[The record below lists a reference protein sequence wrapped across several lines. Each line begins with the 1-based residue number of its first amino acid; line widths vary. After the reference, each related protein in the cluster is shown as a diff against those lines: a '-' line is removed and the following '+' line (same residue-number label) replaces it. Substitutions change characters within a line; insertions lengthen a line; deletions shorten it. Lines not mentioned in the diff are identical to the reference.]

1 MSNTPNYDA
10 KIKTILDALTP
21 AERVCSLTGEK
32 WMMTDEEI
40 GWYKKFNV
48 PPSTVAPINRVKITT
63 LFGTGFG
70 WWWNKHAVTGKQI
83 LSYVHPANGIKVLP
97 DPEFFEQDN
106 TDKAVDYQPTNSFFD
121 QIRALQMEV
130 PFTAW
135 RSMTV
140 PVNSIALLSQGDENS
155 FFVTA
160 CKSKNSFYAYSVDDM
175 ENSAEAFESK
185 FIVNSYNVLNS
196 QRIHN
201 CKFVRQSYDCM
212 NCSFVFDCRNCEF
225 VFGGSNLRNKK
236 YVWFNEQLSK
246 EEWEKRRAEVDLGS
260 RTVLEEYIAKF
271 QELVGHKA
279 IWPEN
284 FNEQTEGCVGE
295 YLNKCRDCKYLLCG
309 HGSANNYYGAVF
321 IDNSENNAFVGGA
334 INSFD
339 NFYCHA
345 PLKSRGCKY
354 VHSTY
359 ESQNVEY
366 SMQCYNCENCFGCV
380 GLIRKSF
387 CIFNK
392 QYTPEEYWKRVDELK
407 CAMLDRGEY
416 GEFFPTKFSPSY
428 WAVSVGLLYQ
438 IEEAEAAKLGCL
450 MLDPESAGAL
460 GELPAGAT
468 MRSSDEL
475 PDNINQIEVDAWGG
489 QPMMDPIEKRRYA
502 LLKPEIA
509 LYKELGIAIRAM
521 HPMKRLRSM
530 VFEANSGNFVDAHC
544 AKCQKSLV
552 VATNKTYP
560 NRTIYCRED
569 YLKFIES
576 NG

>member
-1 MSNTPNYDA
+1 MSNTPQFDA
-10 KIKTILDALTP
+10 KVKPILDALAP
-21 AERVCSLTGEK
+21 GERTCALTGEK

-48 PPSTVAPINRVKITT
+48 PPSKVHPLTRVKIAA

-70 WWWNKHAVTGKQI
+70 WWWNKHAKTGKPV
-83 LSYVHPANGIKVLP
+83 LSYVHPATGIKVLP

-106 TDKAVDYQPTNSFFD
+106 MDKARDYQTATSFFD
-121 QIRALQMEV
+121 QIRALQLEV

-135 RSMTV
+135 RSMIV

-155 FFVTA
+155 YFVTA

-175 ENSAEAFESK
+175 ESSAEAFESK
-185 FIVNSYNVLNS
+185 FVVESYNVLNS
-196 QRIHN
+196 QRIHK
-201 CKFVRQSYDCM
+201 CKFVRQSYDCI
-212 NCSFVFDCRNCEF
+212 SSAFLFDCRNCEF

-236 YVWFNEQLSK
+236 YVFFNEQLSK
-246 EEWEKRRAEVDLGS
+246 EEWEKRVSAVDLGS
-260 RTVLEEYIAKF
+260 RKVLEEYIAKF

-284 FNEQTEGCVGE
+284 FNEQVEDCIGE
-295 YLNKCRDCKYLLCG
+295 YLHKCRRCKYLLAG
-309 HGSANNYYGAVF
+309 FNSADNYYGAVF
-321 IDNSENNAFVGGA
+321 LDNCENNAFVGGG

-354 VHSTY
+354 VHSSY
-359 ESQNVEY
+359 ESQNLEY
-366 SMQCYNCENCFGCV
+366 CMQCYNCENCFGCV

-387 CIFNK
+387 CIGNK
-392 QYTPEEYWKRVDELK
+392 QYTPDEYWKRVDELK

-416 GEFFPTKFSPSY
+416 GEFFPASFSPTF
-428 WAVSVGLLYQ
+428 WPVSVSLLFQ
-438 IEEAEAAKLGCL
+438 IEEDEAKKIGCL

-460 GELPAGAT
+460 GELPPGAV
-468 MRSSDEL
+468 MHSPDEL
-475 PDNINQIEVDAWGG
+475 PDNIRDTEPETWGG
-489 QPMMDPIEKRRYA
+489 QPMMDPTEKRRYA

-509 LYKELGIAIRAM
+509 LYKQLGIAIRAM
-521 HPMKRLRSM
+521 HPMKRLRAM
-530 VFEANSGNFVDAHC
+530 VFEANSGNMKEAAC
-544 AKCQKSLV
+544 AKCGKSLI
-552 VATNKTYP
+552 VATNSTYP
-560 NRTIYCRED
+560 DRLIYCRED

>member
-10 KIKTILDALTP
+10 KVNVILDGLTP
-21 AERVCSLTGEK
+21 GERTCALTGEK
-32 WMMTDEEI
+32 WMMTEEEI

-48 PPSTVAPINRVKITT
+48 PPSTVAPINRIKITT

-70 WWWNKHAVTGKQI
+70 WWWNKHAVSGKPL

-97 DPEFFEQDN
+97 DPEFFETDN
-106 TDKAVDYQPTNSFFD
+106 TSKAVEYQSSASFFD
-121 QIRALQMEV
+121 QIRALQLEV

-155 FFVTA
+155 YFVTA

-175 ENSAEAFESK
+175 ENSAEVFESK

-201 CKFVRQSYDCM
+201 GKFVRQSYDCI
-212 NCSFVFDCRNCEF
+212 NCSFIFDCRNCEN
-225 VFGGSNLRNKK
+225 VFGGSNLRNRK
-236 YVWFNEQLSK
+236 YVWFNEQLTK
-246 EEWEKRRAEVDLGS
+246 EEWEKRRAEIDLGS
-260 RTVLEEYIAKF
+260 RTILEEQIAKF
-271 QELVGHKA
+271 QELIGHKA

-284 FNEQTEGCVGE
+284 FNEQTEGCIGE
-295 YLNKCRDCKYLLCG
+295 YLNKCRDCKYLLAG

-334 INSFD
+334 IGSFD

-359 ESQNVEY
+359 ESQNMEY
-366 SMQCYNCENCFGCV
+366 CMQCYNCENCFGCV
-380 GLIRKSF
+380 GLIRKKF

-392 QYTPEEYWKRVDELK
+392 QYGETEYWRRVDELK
-407 CAMLDRGEY
+407 CTMLDRGEY
-416 GEFFPTKFSPSY
+416 GEFFPAKFSPSY

-438 IEEAEAAKLGCL
+438 IEEAEATKLGAL

-460 GELPAGAT
+460 GELPAGAV
-468 MRSSDEL
+468 MRSSEEL
-475 PDNINQIEVDAWGG
+475 PDNIMETDIDAWGG
-489 QPMMDPIEKRRYA
+489 QPMMDPTIKRRYA
-502 LLKPEIA
+502 LLKPEII

-521 HPMKRLRSM
+521 HPMTRLRSM
-530 VFEANSGNFVDAHC
+530 VFEANSGNFTESHC
-544 AKCQKSLV
+544 AACNKPLV

-560 NRTIYCRED
+560 DRTIFCRED
-569 YLKFIES
+569 YLKFIEA

>member
-1 MSNTPNYDA
+1 
-10 KIKTILDALTP
+10 
-21 AERVCSLTGEK
+21 
-32 WMMTDEEI
+32 MMTDEEI

-48 PPSTVAPINRVKITT
+48 PPSTVAPMNRVKITT

-70 WWWNKHAVTGKQI
+70 WWWNKHAVTGKPL

-106 TDKAVDYQPTNSFFD
+106 TNKAVEYQSATSFFD
-121 QIRALQMEV
+121 QIRALQLEV

-160 CKSKNSFYAYSVDDM
+160 CKSKNSFYAYAVDNM
-175 ENSAEAFESK
+175 ENSAEAFESEH
-185 FIVNSYNVLNS
+185 IINSFNVLYS
-196 QRIHN
+196 QRIYD
-201 CKFVRQSYDCM
+201 CKFVRQSADCL
-212 NCSFVFDCRNCEF
+212 NSAFLFDCRNCEF
-225 VFGGSNLRNKK
+225 CFGATNKRNRK

-260 RTVLEEYIAKF
+260 REVLEEYIAKF

-284 FNEQTEGCVGE
+284 FNEHVEDCTGE
-295 YLNKCRDCKYLLCG
+295 YLAKCRRCKFMYSG
-309 HGSANNYYGAVF
+309 YDSQDNYYGAVF
-321 IDNSENNAFVGGA
+321 LGNNENNAYVGGA

-416 GEFFPTKFSPSY
+416 GEFFPAKFSPSY

-460 GELPAGAT
+460 GELPAGAV
-468 MRSSDEL
+468 MRSPEEL
-475 PDNINQIEVDAWGG
+475 PDNINQTDVDAWGG
-489 QPMMDPIEKRRYA
+489 QPMMDPVEKRRYA

-521 HPMKRLRSM
+521 HPMTRLRSM

-560 NRTIYCRED
+560 DRTIYCRED